1 MVALTLNRQQKK
13 GHNKMQS
20 FVYYQDPGHGW
31 IQVDTQVLEALGID
45 SKISSY
51 SYISGTTA
59 YLEEDCDAGL
69 FIRAFEEKH
78 GARPELV
85 SRYSE
90 NIFIRDLPSYDM
102 RNV

>member
-1 MVALTLNRQQKK
+1 MALT
-13 GHNKMQS
+13 

-45 SKISSY
+45 SKISNY

-69 FIRAFEEKH
+69 FIRAFKEKH

>member
-1 MVALTLNRQQKK
+1 MALT
-13 GHNKMQS
+13 
-20 FVYYQDPGHGW
+20 FVYYEGPGHGW

-69 FIRAFEEKH
+69 FIRAFKEKH

>member
-1 MVALTLNRQQKK
+1 MKS
-13 GHNKMQS
+13 S

-31 IQVDTQVLEALGID
+31 IQVDTQVLQELGID
-45 SKISSY
+45 SKISKY

-59 YLEEDCDAGL
+59 YLEEDCDAGT
-69 FIRAFEEKH
+69 FMRAFEEKH
-78 GARPELV
+78 GAKPELI

-102 RNV
+102 RSVS